1 MLLSQKGD
9 LREKGQQLSYLL
21 FSLKEKVSLLQE
33 KMRVQVGLSGMGN
46 SLQQLRR
53 SPTDSKPTLLSR
65 SETFFLGYFLVFVF
79 VLSFHVNKRAVF
91 KNLVENSCLC

>member
-1 MLLSQKGD
+1 MLLSQEGD

-33 KMRVQVGLSGMGN
+33 KMKVQVGLSGMGI

-65 SETFFLGYFLVFVF
+65 L
-79 VLSFHVNKRAVF
+79 
-91 KNLVENSCLC
+91 